1 MHKSVVL
8 HHHRRFLPMK
18 EDEEGR
24 FQQFIIDISVLGDI
38 LRGQT
43 LIKKKTTG
51 PIINTDIFVQLQTA
65 RYMQFAIYI
74 LPPHATELRFHY
86 LTVFEFLFFV
96 ICSNNANLWPKLSVS
111 LHRKRGENGS
121 VVLHETSIPSSLRLR
136 LRLRFIH

>member
-8 HHHRRFLPMK
+8 HYHRRFLPMK
-18 EDEEGR
+18 EDEKGR
-24 FQQFIIDISVLGDI
+24 FQQFIIDILVLGDI

-51 PIINTDIFVQLQTA
+51 PIINTDIFVQTA